1 MFLPLDRKPDWK
13 NPPLVTLLLV
23 LINVLFFYIWQYSD
37 EERQAEAFEN
47 YVYSGLFEI
56 EAKEYLNFRNLQTR
70 LTERDYQRFTPR
82 AQDVFQDMY
91 EDAAFQRKLDANEII
106 TPDNKSYNEWRQKR
120 DRFSWLWDR
129 VVINKYG
136 LNPSDPTLTTLFTHM
151 FLHGDSWH
159 LFGNMIFLF
168 LMGFVVEIILG
179 RLVYFAGYIVA
190 GLISGLTYVLL
201 FHDQNGVG
209 IGASGAIA
217 GIMGMYLVLFG
228 LRKIRFF
235 YFLFVY
241 FDYVKAPAIVILPFY
256 ILTQLFIEFAQDT
269 NINVTAH
276 LGGLLGGVVIG
287 LVAKRFHK
295 TMNTDYIDENV
306 NLEQY
311 QQEYEEAQRLLA
323 STQIDEARE
332 KFESLLKKYPADT
345 NIKQQLFVVSK
356 YNPASEPYHRYA
368 HELLRLTGSDKITVK
383 IIHDTFID
391 YAARAK
397 PRPRWTP
404 DLLISI
410 AVKFAAC
417 GYLDDAEKLV
427 NYLIK
432 AKRDYQRNAE
442 GLSALV
448 KYFNGIDKN
457 KMARY
462 QKLLLELYPDSAEA
476 FHVR

>member
-1 MFLPLDRKPDWK
+1 
-13 NPPLVTLLLV
+13 
-23 LINVLFFYIWQYSD
+23 
-37 EERQAEAFEN
+37 
-47 YVYSGLFEI
+47 
-56 EAKEYLNFRNLQTR
+56 
-70 LTERDYQRFTPR
+70 
-82 AQDVFQDMY
+82 
-91 EDAAFQRKLDANEII
+91 
-106 TPDNKSYNEWRQKR
+106 
-120 DRFSWLWDR
+120 
-129 VVINKYG
+129 
-136 LNPSDPTLTTLFTHM
+136 
-151 FLHGDSWH
+151 
-159 LFGNMIFLF
+159 LF

-241 FDYVKAPAIVILPFY
+241 FDYIKAPAIVILPFY

-311 QQEYEEAQRLLA
+311 QHEYEEAQSLLA
-323 STQIDEARE
+323 SMQIDEARE

-368 HELLRLTGSDKITVK
+368 HELLRLAGSDKITVK